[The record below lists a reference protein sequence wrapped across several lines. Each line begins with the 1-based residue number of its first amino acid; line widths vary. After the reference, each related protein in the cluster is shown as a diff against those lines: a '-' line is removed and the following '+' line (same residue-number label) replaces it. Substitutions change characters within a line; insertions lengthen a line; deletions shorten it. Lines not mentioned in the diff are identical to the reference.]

1 MAKKQVPKNIQDKF
15 DKPLFKSGD
24 AVFFSWLGQKQYGY
38 VTKTKKASW
47 GIQYMVQNAEKRS
60 YPCGVQ
66 ISGYKTQYEVGYIF
80 VNETKELSRDVLE
93 TRINTPRTF
102 TAVSV
107 NVGRSTN
114 QSKNDV
120 RGNGADTDKISRKT
134 TKRNRKGSS
143 STNDDTSSNTGMPS
157 INSGKRKNSKTEL
170 NDAIQKQR
178 DFLNG
183 FVKRD

>member
-1 MAKKQVPKNIQDKF
+1 MAKEKITDKLQAKF
-15 DKPLFKSGD
+15 DKPHFQSGS

-107 NVGRSTN
+107 NVGR
-114 QSKNDV
+114 
-120 RGNGADTDKISRKT
+120 
-134 TKRNRKGSS
+134 
-143 STNDDTSSNTGMPS
+143 
-157 INSGKRKNSKTEL
+157 
-170 NDAIQKQR
+170 
-178 DFLNG
+178 
-183 FVKRD
+183 

>member
-38 VTKTKKASW
+38 VTKTKQSSW

-60 YPCGVQ
+60 YPCGIQ
-66 ISGYKTQYEVGYIF
+66 ILGHRTHYEVGLIF
-80 VNETKELSRDVLE
+80 FDETKKLSREELE
-93 TRINTPRTF
+93 SRINTPRPITEISID
-102 TAVSV
+102 T
-107 NVGRSTN
+107 RRTTN
-114 QSKNDV
+114 QSKIDV
-120 RGNGADTDKISRKT
+120 GSNGTDTSNLNTKVKKSRRRSGT
-134 TKRNRKGSS
+134 
-143 STNDDTSSNTGMPS
+143 TNDDTSGNTGMP
-157 INSGKRKNSKTEL
+157 IIDTGKRKNSKTEL
-170 NDAIQKQR
+170 TDAIQKQR